1 MPLGNL
7 YHSLSIY
14 RMLCKI
20 RKGEKTK
27 KINDLDAIQEISEIA
42 VGLFE
47 DCKMQEYA

>member
-1 MPLGNL
+1 
-7 YHSLSIY
+7 
-14 RMLCKI
+14 MLCKI